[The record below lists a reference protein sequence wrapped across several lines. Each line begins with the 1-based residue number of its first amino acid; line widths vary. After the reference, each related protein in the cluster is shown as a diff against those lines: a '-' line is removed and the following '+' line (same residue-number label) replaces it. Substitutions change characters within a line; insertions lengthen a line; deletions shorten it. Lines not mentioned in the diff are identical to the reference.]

1 MHCNRD
7 DASASIAVP
16 LFAPPSVAPHPNS
29 PLQLLISIDE
39 CGVRTLHSRT
49 TP

>member
-7 DASASIAVP
+7 GASASIEVP
-16 LFAPPSVAPHPNS
+16 LFAPPSVVPHPGFAIA
-29 PLQLLISIDE
+29 LLSIDE
-39 CGVRTLHSRT
+39 CGVHTPLSRT

>member
-7 DASASIAVP
+7 GASASIAVP
-16 LFAPPSVAPHPNS
+16 PFAPPPVAPRPGFAIA
-29 PLQLLISIDE
+29 LLSIDE
-39 CGVRTLHSRT
+39 CGVRTPLSRT